1 MSKRPARIITD
12 RRPITF
18 PVTSTQYI
26 DGQAVEVS
34 FTATCE
40 YLTKTQLDAVL
51 KRVVDGEATD
61 RDILEQHVISV
72 GGFEGD
78 DGTPEWRAAAKAFV
92 LDDLA
97 LSGSLQQAWLR
108 ALNGA
113 PEKNSGPS
121 RRS

>member
-40 YLTKTQLDAVL
+40 YLTKSQLDAVL

-78 DGTPEWRAAAKAFV
+78 DGTPAWSHAAKVFV